1 MIRARRSPNSISF
14 YLRCI
19 PVIDGSAVTPDN
31 EFAFSGSLEGTH
43 MTNNRSTPKCCL
55 AVCLALTFVL
65 TINQA
70 DAQVVPYTSDANT
83 VLLDHF
89 NGATSATI
97 SAYYYDGSPT
107 GTAFPSAT
115 PSYSFGSGPNGLNQE
130 LTLYPPTGTP
140 VGSATYFSYP
150 GGQLLSQANGTIEF
164 WVYIPS
170 FSKGV
175 SLVDQG
181 QYYNAAYGW
190 TFNMGVDSTGKLN
203 AEAWAAFSMN
213 SGTTLVPPNTWTHVA
228 ATWGSNGAKLYINGV
243 QVGSSANTGMPAS
256 GYSGSVLI
264 RLGTYAV
271 SGVGID
277 ELRIS
282 NIQRTS
288 FNATGLLPATPA
300 NLVATAGNG
309 QATLTWNKITAN
321 RFLRYRIYRGTTSG
335 GEVLSDSSSNSI
347 LDTSKVVTGLSNGTK
362 YYFQVTAMDS
372 SRLESPRTNEV
383 SATPQIPYATFTQ
396 PLNNLGITDT
406 VGMMGFAWG
415 DYDNDGNLDL
425 FLSGNEQS
433 SILYHGGG
441 AAFSKTSFTDDPAQ
455 VTYGAVWG
463 DFDGD
468 GKLDAL
474 FTEGTGLKLNK
485 GNGAGVFSDISSS
498 SGLTGLTGGSL
509 WMASAADFDRDGDLD
524 IVLAGGGST
533 YAPLQI
539 LRNSAGVYTNVAST
553 LLGSVY
559 SYESWNPA
567 WVDVNND
574 GLLDLWVPT
583 VRTPSWPCALYI
595 NQGSTF
601 ALSSPGTTG
610 LTAASAIA
618 SAWGDYDNDGFMD
631 LFLIPFSA
639 DSAGVAKLYH
649 NNGNGTFTNVASSMG
664 LDFPFADSRGVCWGD
679 YDNDGKLDLL
689 ITRRDNQQQ
698 LWRNTGTTFVE
709 VGGPAG
715 IAMSGRDSRSGMFV
729 DFNNDGFLDVFLAG
743 LNKPKALFQNNGGN
757 GNHWIGIRTA
767 GTGNNKS
774 AIGARVRIA
783 IGSTRQIRDI
793 QAGGTGGMT
802 NGNIWASF
810 GLGAATTVDS
820 VTVQWP
826 NGQIEVFKNPP
837 IDRYSTIVQGSSTL
851 PPVIASFTP
860 TSGPVG
866 TSVTITGTNF
876 NANPSNNV
884 VYFGAVKATVT
895 AATSTSLTV
904 TTPAGATYAP
914 ISLTDTT
921 THLTVYSSARFTPT
935 FLSSRVVDVNA
946 FAAKVDFATGV
957 GPYSTVIADFDHD
970 GKPDIA
976 VSNAGNNSVSV
987 FRNISTIGS
996 ITAGS
1001 FAAKVDFT
1009 TGTSPHGIAVG
1020 DVDGDGK
1027 LDFVVPNWDSNT
1039 ISVFRNTST
1048 AGTISAASFA
1058 AKVDFAASSNP
1069 STVAIA
1075 DVDGDGRPDLIVPNY
1090 SSNTVSVF
1098 RNIGTGG
1105 NVTTG
1110 TFAAKVDF
1118 TTGSGPIGVA
1128 IADLDGDGKPDIVTT
1143 NKITT
1148 TVSVFR
1154 NTSTNG
1160 SITSSSFANKVD
1172 FTVGSNPYGIV
1183 AADFDLDAKLDLAV
1197 TNSGANTVSVLR
1209 NISTGGTITS
1219 ASFSAKVDFTT
1230 GSAPADMADA
1240 DLDGDGS
1247 LDLAIANTNS
1257 STVSVF
1263 RNTAA
1268 SGSITS
1274 NSFAS
1279 KVDFTTTVWPYAV
1292 AVNDLDGDGK
1302 PDIVVTNNGSTSI
1315 SIYRNTISV
1324 PSVIS
1329 FSVDMSKQV
1338 ALGQLQAGDTVMV
1351 RTFTGVS
1358 HNKILAV
1365 VPGTSIYRDTVNF
1378 GSATGAMEYK
1388 FWKSRGVN
1396 DGQRYEAAIGPVAPY
1411 GNRVDTAVAGL
1422 KTLPTVFF
1430 NNDSAIAVA
1439 SVNPQSG
1446 PIGSSVT
1453 LTGYRFNPVA
1463 TNNIVRFG
1471 PVKAPVTSASA
1482 TSLTVTVPSG
1492 ASYGP
1497 VSVMDTTC
1505 HLTDFSTLPYRVIFS
1520 SSRIISSSSFAA
1532 KVDFTAGTNP
1542 FGLVIADV
1550 DGDGKSDVIQT
1561 NYNSASVSVYRNT
1574 STSGAINISSFAGK
1588 VDFTTGSIP
1597 YGVAAGD
1604 LDGDGKIDL
1613 VVANNASSTISVYRN
1628 TSTLGNI
1635 TTGSFASKVDFT
1647 AGTNPWGVV
1656 ITDVDGDGK
1665 LDIAVSNFGS
1675 NTVSVFRNTSTTGS
1689 ITSGSF
1695 AAKADFATGSYPVGL
1710 AAGDI
1715 DGDGKS
1721 DLVVANSGAN
1731 TVTVFMNTS
1740 SYGSINSGSF
1750 AAKVDFTTGS
1760 YPIGV
1765 VVGDLDGDGKPEVVV
1780 ANNTNNS
1787 ISVLRNTSTVGTVT
1801 TTSLA
1806 AKVDFT
1812 VGTSPY
1818 FLAMGDAD
1826 GDGKVDL
1833 AVTNSGGSTISILK
1847 NTTTAGSITTGSL
1860 ASAVSYTTASS
1871 PRGVGFADF
1880 DGDGKPDLAVANA
1893 GSVSISVLRNTV
1905 TLAPPPIITSFSP
1918 SSGPVGT
1925 TMTIAGTNFNT
1936 TAGANKVYFGS
1947 VKATVT
1953 SASLTNLSL
1962 TVPSGAMYSRISVTD
1977 TVTGLTGISMLPF
1990 TPTFTSNAVIDASS
2004 FAPKSDI
2011 TLPAN
2016 PWALQAVDVDGDGR
2030 TDLVAANDG
2039 ANSISIYRNTSSS
2052 GSITFASRID
2062 SSIGQQPKH
2071 VVCGDLDGDGRPDII
2086 TTNQSANSL
2095 SIFRNTSSAGSISL
2109 APKVA
2114 LTDTGGPFYAALG
2127 DLDGDGKLDI
2137 IVANIGTNKISV
2149 LRNTSTVGSL
2159 SFAGPT
2165 YFTSNNGASG
2175 VAVGDI
2181 DGDGLPDVVVANS
2194 GGNTITILRNTSTT
2208 GNISL
2213 VATNDIGV
2221 TASASP
2227 WIVTLAD
2234 LDRDSKLDVILINS
2248 SASTVSVFRNLSSP
2262 GSVVFNA
2269 REDQTTNTNPWALT
2283 VSDINGD
2290 GKPDVLV
2297 SYQNSPNV
2305 SVFKNTSTSGSI
2317 SFAAKVDF
2325 GTTGNSWGVIA
2336 ADLDG
2341 DGKPDLAATNNNSS
2355 SVSILRNTSSAFNW
2369 VSFGVNM
2376 SKQRASGSLQTGDT
2390 VRVLIFSP
2398 TTLNRSLPSTGKIL
2412 GIAPTTGTDIYRD
2425 TVNVGT
2431 YTGAISFKF
2440 WKSRGSSDSVRYE
2453 QPYGATGNRFATVGL
2468 GPTVMPSVYFGA
2480 DSVGAPVALG
2490 ASTIR
2495 STSFTAN
2502 WNSVFSAS
2510 GYLLDVSTSNSFA
2523 SYVSGYQ
2530 AKSLGSATSTSVSG
2544 LAAGT
2549 SYYYRLRTV
2558 AANGTSINSNPIW
2571 VVTTPPPSVSSFSP
2585 ISGAIGST
2593 VTIAGS
2599 NFSSTAVNNIV
2610 YFGGVRAIPTAATAS
2625 SITST
2630 VPVGATYQPITV
2642 TVDGLTAYSK
2652 TPYLVKFSGG
2662 GTMVANSFAQNVDFG
2677 TGTSPIS
2684 AALSDIDGDGKL
2696 DLVFT
2701 NGSSNVSVC
2710 RNTSSTGTMSSASFG
2725 SRVDFSTGGGRFVVA
2740 VGDLDGDGK
2749 PDLVVA
2755 NNSSNVVS
2763 VFRNTSTAGSIT
2775 TASFATHVDF
2785 AAGSSPTCVAIGDID
2800 GDGKPDI
2807 AVTNTGSNTIS
2818 VFRNTGA
2825 SGSMTTSSFAA
2836 KVDLATGSSPEIVAI
2851 GDLDGDGKP
2860 DLGVTNNASSTVS
2873 VFRNTSIAGSISAS
2887 SFASRIDLTAGANP
2901 FGLAVGDLDGDG
2913 KLDLVVSSQI
2923 NNAVS
2928 VFRNTSTSGS
2938 ITASSFAPKVDF
2950 ATGTNPFSVAIGDLD
2965 GDGKPDLAVANSG
2978 TNTVSVLRNTST
2990 SGSVTAS
2997 SFAGEVEFTSGGNP
3011 YSVAIGDID
3020 GDSKPELVTAN
3031 NNVNTL
3037 SVMLNTVGSV
3047 VPTITVAT
3055 PAANWATTYTHN
3067 IAWTSQDLS
3076 GNVNIKLSVDNAAT
3090 FPVTIASNIPNSGKY
3105 SWTVPFNQT
3114 LSGTCVLRVESAT
3127 STSIYGLSNVFAI
3140 VNGSNVTYGQPATV
3154 AATYSSN
3161 PTSNNEY
3168 RLISFPGNVDNTDVG
3183 QLNLSGTP
3191 DQDWKMFREPGN
3203 SSTGFVP
3210 MGTNNTLKTGEGYWY
3225 IQKGSLSKGVS
3236 FNTPALDGDATVS
3249 IALTGGVYSIIGN
3262 PFNIPIPWVSVL
3274 SLNGIASNTP
3284 LFSWK
3289 GSWSSSN
3296 TTLEPGV
3303 GYYINSTG
3311 MTTLKIPYAAFGFP
3325 SQAPGE
3331 KLNIKWRLQLAFDSE
3346 LNKDDDNY
3354 IGIAVGTSVGKD
3366 RFEFNKPPLIFD
3378 ESFVYMKRPE
3388 WNSQNDMFFSD
3399 YRPEIADGQTWD
3411 FEITNPSKS
3420 LSKISVAGVD
3430 QVPSTYNVYLVN
3442 EETGVT
3448 TNLRRQNSMQYGY
3461 GRTTGHFKVVVG
3473 PESYVSRQ
3481 LEKYMPKEFSL
3492 EQNYPNPFNPST
3504 TVTFKMPKGGSV
3516 RLEVFSLLGQRI
3528 KVLAEGSFEA
3538 GVHQVVWMGD
3548 NDWGA
3553 RVASG
3558 VYFCRFISEKNNVQT
3573 RKMLLTK

>member
-1 MIRARRSPNSISF
+1 MIRARRSLDSF
-14 YLRCI
+14 HFRCSPI
-19 PVIDGSAVTPDN
+19 LDHTAVAPDN
-31 EFAFSGSLEGTH
+31 NFTFSGSHEGTP
-43 MTNNRSTPKCCL
+43 MANNNSMPKFIL
-55 AVCLALTFVL
+55 NVCFALTLFFAA
-65 TINQA
+65 NQA
-70 DAQVVPYTSDANT
+70 TAQVVPYTSDANT

-89 NGATSATI
+89 NGTTSATI
-97 SAYYYDGSPT
+97 SAYYYDGAPS
-107 GTAFPSAT
+107 GTAYPSAT

-130 LTLYPPTGTP
+130 LTLYPPVATP
-140 VGSATYFSYP
+140 AGSATYFSYP

-228 ATWGSNGAKLYINGV
+228 ATWGSSGAKLYINGV
-243 QVGSSANTGMPAS
+243 QIGSDANTGMPAS
-256 GYSGSVLI
+256 GYSGSVLV

-335 GEVLSDSSSNSI
+335 GEVLSDSSSSSI
-347 LDTSKVVTGLSNGTK
+347 SDTSKIVTGLSNGTT
-362 YYFQVTAMDS
+362 YYFQVTAIDS
-372 SRLESPRTNEV
+372 SRMESPRTNEV
-383 SATPQIPYATFTQ
+383 SATPQVPYATFTQ
-396 PLNNLGITDT
+396 PINNLGISDT
-406 VGMMGFAWG
+406 IGFMGFAWG
-415 DYDNDGNLDL
+415 DYNNDGYLDL
-425 FLSGNEQS
+425 YRPGAGYPSK
-433 SILYHGGG
+433 LYKNLG
-441 AAFSKTSFTDDPAQ
+441 TSFTQ
-455 VTYGAVWG
+455 VSIGADTAGTNGAVWA

-468 GKLDAL
+468 GKLDLLMTSGNSLRLYKGSGNDIFADITSSANL
-474 FTEGTGLKLNK
+474 TSFTAPNTISIASVADFNKDGNLEIVFAGGVGTSGPVNFLQSSS
-485 GNGAGVFSDISSS
+485 GVFSNAAGTKLSSNPN
-498 SGLTGLTGGSL
+498 
-509 WMASAADFDRDGDLD
+509 F
-524 IVLAGGGST
+524 
-533 YAPLQI
+533 
-539 LRNSAGVYTNVAST
+539 
-553 LLGSVY
+553 
-559 SYESWNPA
+559 ESWNPA
-567 WVDVNND
+567 WVDMNND
-574 GLLDLWVPT
+574 GKIDLWIPT
-583 VRTPSWPCALYI
+583 IRTPGQPCALYI
-595 NQGSTF
+595 NNGSTLT
-601 ALSSPGTTG
+601 LSNPSTTG
-610 LTAASAIA
+610 ITAPSAIV
-618 SAWGDYDNDGFMD
+618 SAWGDYDNDGFVD
-631 LFLIPFSA
+631 LFLIPFSG

-649 NNGNGTFTNVASSMG
+649 NNGNGTFTDLANTMG
-664 LDFPFADSRGVCWGD
+664 LSQAFSDVRGVCWGD

-689 ITRRDNQQQ
+689 ISCMSNPQK
-698 LWRNTGTTFVE
+698 LFRNAGTSFVE

-715 IAMSGRDSRSGMFV
+715 ISVSANQIRSCMLV
-729 DFNNDGFLDVFLAG
+729 DYDNDGFLDIFFTSNAGGPKFL
-743 LNKPKALFQNNGGN
+743 LRNNGGN
-757 GNHWIGIRTA
+757 GNHWIGFKPV

-774 AIGARVRIA
+774 AIGARIRIA
-783 IGSTRQIRDI
+783 TGATRQIRDI

-802 NGNIWASF
+802 NGNLWASF
-810 GLGAATTVDS
+810 GLGAVTTVDS
-820 VTVQWP
+820 VTVLWP
-826 NGQIEVFKNPP
+826 NGQTEVYKNPP
-837 IDRYSTIVQGSSTL
+837 VDRYSTIVQGSSTL

-860 TSGPVG
+860 TSGPGG
-866 TSVTITGTNF
+866 TSVTIAGTNF

-884 VYFGAVKATVT
+884 VYFGAVKAAVISG
-895 AATSTSLTV
+895 TSTGLTV
-904 TTPAGATYAP
+904 TVPSGVSCAQIAV
-914 ISLTDTT
+914 TDTIS
-921 THLTVYSSARFTPT
+921 HLTALSTKQFVTT
-935 FLSSRVVDVNA
+935 FLSSQVVNA
-946 FAAKVDFATGV
+946 STFAAKVDFATGV
-957 GPYSTVIADFDHD
+957 GPYSTVIADFDRD

-976 VSNAGNNSVSV
+976 VSNSGNNSVSV
-987 FRNISTIGS
+987 FRNISTIAS

-1009 TGTSPHGIAVG
+1009 AGTSPHGIAVG

-1058 AKVDFAASSNP
+1058 PKVDFAASSNP

-1075 DVDGDGRPDLIVPNY
+1075 DVDGDGKPDLIVPNY

-1105 NVTTG
+1105 SVTTG

-1128 IADLDGDGKPDIVTT
+1128 VADLDGDGKPDIVTT

-1172 FTVGSNPYGIV
+1172 FTVGSNPYGII

-1209 NISTGGTITS
+1209 NVSTGGTITS
-1219 ASFSAKVDFTT
+1219 ASFSAKVDFAT
-1230 GSAPADMADA
+1230 GSAPADMAVA
-1240 DLDGDGS
+1240 DLDGDGN
-1247 LDLAIANTNS
+1247 LDLAVANTNS
-1257 STVSVF
+1257 STVSVC

-1268 SGSITS
+1268 SGGITS

-1279 KVDFTTTVWPYAV
+1279 KVDFATTVWPYAV

-1329 FSVDMSKQV
+1329 FGVDMSKQI

-1358 HNKILAV
+1358 HNKMLTV

-1378 GSATGAMEYK
+1378 GNATGAMEYK
-1388 FWKSRGVN
+1388 FWKSRGLN
-1396 DGQRYEAAIGPVAPY
+1396 DGQRYEGAIGPVAPY
-1411 GNRVDTAVAGL
+1411 GNRVDTAVTGL

-1430 NNDSAIAVA
+1430 NNDSVIAIA

-1446 PIGSSVT
+1446 AIGSSVT

-1463 TNNIVRFG
+1463 SNNVVRFG

-1497 VSVMDTTC
+1497 ISATDTTS
-1505 HLTDFSTLPYRVIFS
+1505 HLTEFSTLPYRVIFS
-1520 SSRIISSSSFAA
+1520 SSRIINSSSFAT

-1542 FGLVIADV
+1542 FGLAIADV
-1550 DGDGKSDVIQT
+1550 DGDGKSDILQT
-1561 NYNSASVSVYRNT
+1561 NYNSATVSVYRNT
-1574 STSGAINISSFAGK
+1574 SSSGAINTSSFAGK

-1597 YGVAAGD
+1597 YCVAVGD
-1604 LDGDGKIDL
+1604 LDGDGKVDL
-1613 VVANNASSTISVYRN
+1613 VVANNAAGTISVFRN
-1628 TSTLGNI
+1628 TATSGTI
-1635 TTGSFASKVDFT
+1635 TSGSFAARTDFT
-1647 AGTNPWGVV
+1647 TGTNPWGVA
-1656 ITDVDGDGK
+1656 IADVDGDGK
-1665 LDIAVSNFGS
+1665 LDIIVTNNGS
-1675 NTVSVFRNTSTTGS
+1675 TTVSVFRNTSTPGS
-1689 ITSGSF
+1689 ITTGSF
-1695 AAKADFATGSYPVGL
+1695 AAKVDFTTGTSPMGIAV
-1710 AAGDI
+1710 GDI
-1715 DGDGKS
+1715 DGDGKL
-1721 DLVVANSGAN
+1721 DFVVTNSGAN
-1731 TVTVFMNTS
+1731 TVSVLMNTS
-1740 SYGSINSGSF
+1740 SFGIINAGSF

-1780 ANNTNNS
+1780 ANKTNSS
-1787 ISVLRNTSTVGTVT
+1787 ISVFRNTSTAGTIT
-1801 TTSLA
+1801 TASLA
-1806 AKVDFT
+1806 AKVDFAA
-1812 VGTSPY
+1812 GTNPY
-1818 FLAMGDAD
+1818 FLALGDAD

-1833 AVTNSGGSTISILK
+1833 AVSNSGSSTISVFRNIS
-1847 NTTTAGSITTGSL
+1847 TVGSITTGSL
-1860 ASAVSYTTASS
+1860 ASPVSYGTALT
-1871 PRGVGFADF
+1871 PYGIGFSDL

-1893 GSVSISVLRNTV
+1893 GSASISVLRNTV
-1905 TLAPPPIITSFSP
+1905 SPAPPPTITSFSP
-1918 SSGPVGT
+1918 TSGSIGATV
-1925 TMTIAGTNFNT
+1925 TITGTNFNT
-1936 TAGANKVYFGS
+1936 SAGANKVYFGS
-1947 VKATVT
+1947 VKASVA
-1953 SASLTNLSL
+1953 SASSTNLSL

-1977 TVTGLTGISMLPF
+1977 TVTGLTGISTLPF
-1990 TPTFTSNAVIDASS
+1990 TPTFTSNSVIDASS

-2011 TLPAN
+2011 ITPTN
-2016 PWALQAVDVDGDGR
+2016 PWALQAVDVDGDGK
-2030 TDLVAANDG
+2030 TDLVVANDG
-2039 ANSISIYRNTSSS
+2039 ANSISIYRNTSSV

-2071 VVCGDLDGDGRPDII
+2071 VVCGDLDGDGKPDII
-2086 TTNQSANSL
+2086 TTNQNANSL
-2095 SIFRNTSSAGSISL
+2095 SIFRNTSSSGVVSL
-2109 APKVA
+2109 APKVT

-2149 LRNTSTVGSL
+2149 IRNTSTVGSL
-2159 SFAGPT
+2159 SFGSPT
-2165 YFTSNNGASG
+2165 YFTTNTAASG

-2213 VATNDIGV
+2213 VATNDIGI
-2221 TASASP
+2221 TANASP
-2227 WIVTLAD
+2227 WTVTLAD
-2234 LDRDSKLDVILINS
+2234 LDHDSKLDIILINS
-2248 SASTVSVFRNLSSP
+2248 SAGTVSVFRNLSSP

-2269 REDQTTNTNPWALT
+2269 REDQTTNANPWAVT

-2290 GKPDVLV
+2290 SKPDVLV
-2297 SYQNSPNV
+2297 SYQSGPNV

-2355 SVSILRNTSSAFNW
+2355 SISILRNTASAFNW
-2369 VSFGVNM
+2369 VSFGIDM
-2376 SKQRASGSLQTGDT
+2376 SKQRASGTFQTGDT
-2390 VRVLIFSP
+2390 VRVLVFSP
-2398 TTLNRSLPSTGKIL
+2398 TTLNRFLPSTGKVL
-2412 GIAPTTGTDIYRD
+2412 GIAPTTSTDVYRD
-2425 TVNVGT
+2425 TINVGT
-2431 YTGAISFKF
+2431 YTGTISFKF
-2440 WKSRGSSDSVRYE
+2440 WKNRGSSDSVRYE
-2453 QPYGATGNRFATVGL
+2453 QPYGATGNRFSTVGL
-2468 GPTVMPSVYFGA
+2468 GLTTVPTVYFGA

-2490 ASTIR
+2490 ASNIK

-2510 GYLLDVSTSNSFA
+2510 GYLLDVSISSSFA

-2530 AKSLGSATSTSVSG
+2530 AKSVGSATSTSVSG
-2544 LAAGT
+2544 LAAST

-2585 ISGAIGST
+2585 TSGTVGST

-2610 YFGGVRAIPTAATAS
+2610 YFGGVRATPTAATAS

-2630 VPVGATYQPITV
+2630 VPVGVTYQPITV
-2642 TVDGLTAYSK
+2642 SVDGLTAYSK

-2662 GTMVANSFAQNVDFG
+2662 GTMVANSFGQNVDFA
-2677 TGTSPIS
+2677 TGANPIS
-2684 AALSDIDGDGKL
+2684 VVLCDIDGDGKL

-2701 NGSSNVSVC
+2701 NGSSNVSVY
-2710 RNTSSTGTMSSASFG
+2710 RNTSSTGTMSSGSFG

-2818 VFRNTGA
+2818 VFRNTGP

-2836 KVDLATGSSPEIVAI
+2836 KIDLATGSTPEMVAI

-2860 DLGVTNNASSTVS
+2860 DLAVTNNASSTVS

-2887 SFASRIDLTAGANP
+2887 SFASRIDLTTGANP

-2990 SGSVTAS
+2990 SGSMTAS
-2997 SFAGEVEFTSGGNP
+2997 SFAAKVDFTSGGNP

-3037 SVMLNTVGSV
+3037 SVMLNTVGSL
-3047 VPTITVAT
+3047 VPTIVVAT

-3067 IAWTSQDLS
+3067 IAWTSQNLS
-3076 GNVNIKLSVDNAAT
+3076 GNINIKLSVDNAAT
-3090 FPVTIASNIPNSGKY
+3090 FLVTIASNVPNSGKY
-3105 SWTVPFNQT
+3105 SWTVPFNQP

-3127 STSIYGLSNVFAI
+3127 STSIYGLSNLFAI
-3140 VNGSNVTYGQPATV
+3140 VNGSSVTYGQPATV

-3168 RLISFPGNVDNTDVG
+3168 RLISFPGNVDNSNVS
-3183 QLNLSGTP
+3183 QLNLPGTP

-3203 SSTGFVP
+3203 SSAGFVP
-3210 MGTNNTLKTGEGYWY
+3210 MGTNNMLKTGEGYWY
-3225 IQKGSLSKGVS
+3225 IQKGSLSKDVL
-3236 FNTPALDGDATVS
+3236 FNTPTLDGDATVS
-3249 IALTGGVYSIIGN
+3249 LSLTGGAYSIIGN
-3262 PFNIPIPWVSVL
+3262 PFNIPIPWSSVL
-3274 SLNGIASNTP
+3274 TLNGIASNTP

-3296 TTLEPGV
+3296 TSLEPGV

-3331 KLNIKWRLQLAFDSE
+3331 KLNIKWQLQLAFDSE

-3354 IGIAVGTSVGKD
+3354 IGIAEGTSVGKD

-3378 ESFVYMKRPE
+3378 ESFVYMKRPS
-3388 WNSQNDMFFSD
+3388 WSNQNDMFFSD
-3399 YRPEIADGQTWD
+3399 YRPEVADGQTWE

-3420 LSKISVAGVD
+3420 LGKLSIVGIDSVP
-3430 QVPSTYNVYLVN
+3430 QSYNVYLVN
-3442 EETGVT
+3442 EELGVT
-3448 TNLRRQNSMQYGY
+3448 CNLRRQNWMQYGY

-3473 PESYVSRQ
+3473 PHDYVTQQ
-3481 LEKYMPKEFSL
+3481 LEQYMPKQFSL
-3492 EQNYPNPFNPST
+3492 EQNFPNPFNPST
-3504 TVTFKMPKGGSV
+3504 TIMFKLPEASPV
-3516 RLEVFSLLGQRI
+3516 RIEVFSLLGQQI
-3528 KVLAEGSFEA
+3528 TLLAAGEYDA
-3538 GVHQVVWMGD
+3538 GVHQVVWLGED
-3548 NDWGA
+3548 A
-3553 RVASG
+3553 RGKKVASG
-3558 VYFCRFISEKNNVQT
+3558 VYLCRLTAGKNVVQT
-3573 RKMLLTK
+3573 KKMLLIK